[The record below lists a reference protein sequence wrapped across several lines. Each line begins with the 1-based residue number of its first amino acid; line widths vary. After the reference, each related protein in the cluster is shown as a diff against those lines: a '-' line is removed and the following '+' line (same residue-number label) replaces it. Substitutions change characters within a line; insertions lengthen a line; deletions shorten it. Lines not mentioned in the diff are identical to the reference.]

1 MSKELEVLE
10 IIKEIVTITED
21 KIQDKIQDILRCK
34 DYEEYITLYWE
45 RELTEEDFNL
55 LKEYFK
61 NE

>member
-10 IIKEIVTITED
+10 IIKEIVTMTE
-21 KIQDKIQDILRCK
+21 DKIQDILRCK
-34 DYEEYITLYWE
+34 DYEEYIELWYWE

>member
-10 IIKEIVTITED
+10 IVKEIITMTE
-21 KIQDKIQDILRCK
+21 DKIQDILRCK
-34 DYEEYITLYWE
+34 DYEEYIELWYWE